1 VGERAGGIVNLQP
14 QVFDRALG
22 RESQLSRAAR
32 RRHVALRKGRE
43 REAHCEK

>member
-1 VGERAGGIVNLQP
+1 VGERAGGVVNLQP

-32 RRHVALRKGRE
+32 RRHAALRKGRE
-43 REAHCEK
+43 RKAHCEK